1 MILNFLL
8 ISVIGEYHVKLEA
21 QTLKT
26 DSHDIIYWSFFS
38 FLNNAGQY
46 G

>member
-1 MILNFLL
+1 M
-8 ISVIGEYHVKLEA
+8 IGEYHVKLEP

-26 DSHDIIYWSFFS
+26 DSHDIIFTGPFFL
-38 FLNNAGQY
+38 FLNNTGQY

>member
-1 MILNFLL
+1 MILNSFW

-26 DSHDIIYWSFFS
+26 DSHNIIYWSFFS
-38 FLNNAGQY
+38 FLNNTGRY